1 MARPA
6 KPSKM
11 ARIRNIGI
19 AAHIDAGKTT
29 VSERILFY
37 TGRIHKTGEVHDGAA
52 TMDWMVQEQERGIT
66 ITAAVTTCPWGDH
79 EIHLIDTPG
88 HVDFTVE
95 VERSL
100 RVLDGAVLVFCAVSG
115 VEPQSET
122 VWRQAE
128 KYGVPRLAFVNKMDR
143 IGADFERTVADIGQ
157 KLPSARP
164 LPIQIPIGAESG
176 FGGIIDL
183 LTMEAVTFGGKHGE
197 TAERG
202 PIPAEYQ
209 DAADAAR
216 ERLMEG
222 LGDLDDEIA
231 EAFLGG
237 EEVPLEKVKAVLRRG
252 TIDNQIQPVLCGSA
266 LRDKGVLP
274 LLDAVIDFLP
284 SPLDVPPV
292 VGTNPRNGE
301 KEERPPDP
309 KAPLCALAFKVAMDD
324 GRRHVYLRVYSGTLE
339 SGDEVLNTTSGK
351 KEKIARLF
359 KVHAH
364 RKERIN
370 SVQAGDL
377 VMAAGVRFARTGDT
391 LCTPKAPLMLEEMQF
406 LKPVISIAV
415 EPKQNKDLE
424 KMQEVLRK
432 LADED
437 PTVDLREDENTGQT
451 LLAGMGEL
459 HLEVLTDRMK
469 REFNVEVNTGNP
481 SVVYR
486 ETITRLASTSEAFE
500 RIIDEEKNEAVY
512 AKVEVELE
520 PRDREAG
527 NAYEDIRSEDNRV
540 AHPINDTDLMG
551 MREGALEALEAGPV
565 DGYPVQD
572 VQIRLKSTDTRP
584 GETTG
589 VALRIA
595 AANAVR
601 TALREAAP
609 ATLSP
614 LMSLEVTVPE
624 AMTGGVVGDLSS
636 RGARIEGVESEGDR
650 AVVKALVA
658 MTSMFGYSTQLRSIT
673 EGRGNFSMRFNRF
686 DVLN

>member
-1 MARPA
+1 
-6 KPSKM
+6 M

-128 KYGVPRLAFVNKMDR
+128 KYGVPRLAFINKMDR
-143 IGADFERTVADIGQ
+143 IGADFDRVVQDIGQ

-164 LPIQIPIGAESG
+164 LPIQMPMGAESN
-176 FGGIIDL
+176 FAGIIDL
-183 LTMEAVTFGGKHGE
+183 IAMEQVTFGGQHGE
-197 TAERG
+197 TAERA
-202 PIPAEYQ
+202 PIPSEFQEAAE
-209 DAADAAR
+209 AAR
-216 ERLMEG
+216 ERLMDG
-222 LGDLDDEIA
+222 LSDFDDEVA
-231 EAFLGG
+231 ELYLGG
-237 EEVPLEKVKAVLRRG
+237 EDIPVEKIKAVLRKA
-252 TIDNQIQPVLCGSA
+252 TLANQIQPVLCGSA

-274 LLDAVIDFLP
+274 LLDSVVDFLP

-292 VGTNPRNGE
+292 EGTHPKTGE
-301 KEERPPDP
+301 KELRPPDP

-339 SGDEVLNTTSGK
+339 PGDEVLNTTSNK

-370 SVQAGDL
+370 VVEAGDL

-424 KMQEVLRK
+424 KMQETLRK

-437 PTVDLREDENTGQT
+437 PTVQLREDENTGQT

-459 HLEVLTDRMK
+459 HLEVLVDRMK

-486 ETITRLASTSEAFE
+486 ETITRSAATAETFA
-500 RIIDEEKNEAVY
+500 RVIDEEKNEAVY

-520 PRDREAG
+520 PREREAG
-527 NAYEDIRSEDNRV
+527 NAYEDIRPEDNRV
-540 AHPINDTDLMG
+540 AHPVNDSDLAG
-551 MREGALEALEAGPV
+551 MQEGALEALEAGPV

-572 VQIRLKSTDTRP
+572 VQIRLKSVDTRP
-584 GETTG
+584 GETTS

-595 AANAVR
+595 TANAVR
-601 TALREAAP
+601 TALKEAGA
-609 ATLSP
+609 AILSP
-614 LMSLEVTVPE
+614 LMALEVTVPE
-624 AMTGGVVGDLSS
+624 AMTGGVVGDLSA
-636 RGARIEGVESEGDR
+636 RGARIEGVETEGDR
-650 AVVKALVA
+650 SVVKALVA

>member
-6 KPSKM
+6 KTSKM

-79 EIHLIDTPG
+79 ELHLIDTPG

-100 RVLDGAVLVFCAVSG
+100 RVLDGAILVFCAVSG

-122 VWRQAE
+122 VWRQAA

-143 IGADFERTVADIGQ
+143 IGADFEKVVADIQQ

-164 LPIQIPIGAESG
+164 LPIQIPLGAESNFEG
-176 FGGIIDL
+176 VIDL
-183 LTMEAVTFGGKHGE
+183 LTMEAVTFGGQHGE
-197 TAERG
+197 TAERK
-202 PIPAEYQ
+202 PIPDEYQ
-209 DAADAAR
+209 EAAEAAR

-222 LGDLDDEIA
+222 LGDLDDEVA
-231 EAFLGG
+231 EAYLGG
-237 EEVPLEKVKAVLRRG
+237 EEIPLEKIKEILRKG
-252 TIDNQIQPVLCGSA
+252 TIANKIQPVLCGTA

-274 LLDAVIDFLP
+274 LLDAVVDYLP

-292 VGTNPRNGE
+292 VGTNPNTNE

-309 KAPLCALAFKVAMDD
+309 KAPLCALVFKVAMDE

-339 SGDEVLNTTSGK
+339 SGGEVLNTTTGK

-370 SVQAGDL
+370 EVEAGDL

-424 KMQEVLRK
+424 KMQESMRK

-437 PTVDLREDENTGQT
+437 PTVELREDENTGQL

-459 HLEVLTDRMK
+459 HLEVLVDRLK

-486 ETITRLASTSEAFE
+486 ETITRAATLAATFE
-500 RIIDEEKNEAVY
+500 RIIDEAKDEAIY
-512 AKVEVELE
+512 AKIEVEVL

-527 NAYEDIRSEDNRV
+527 VTYEDARSDDNREL
-540 AHPINDTDLMG
+540 HPISDSDLQG
-551 MREGALEALEAGPV
+551 IREGALEALEAGPI

-572 VQIRLKSTDTRP
+572 VGIRLRSTDTRV
-584 GETTG
+584 GQTNA
-589 VALRIA
+589 VALRVA

-601 TALREAAP
+601 SALKEAAP
-609 ATLSP
+609 ATLAP
-614 LMSLEVTVPE
+614 LMSLEVTVPD
-624 AMTGGVVGDLSS
+624 AMTGGVVGDLSA

-673 EGRGNFSMRFNRF
+673 EGRGSFSMRFNRF

>member
-128 KYGVPRLAFVNKMDR
+128 KYRVPRLAFVNKMDR
-143 IGADFERTVADIGQ
+143 IGADFERVVADIGN
-157 KLPSARP
+157 KLSSARP
-164 LPIQIPIGAESG
+164 LPIQMPLGAESAFAG
-176 FGGIIDL
+176 VVDL

-202 PIPAEYQ
+202 PIPTEYQ
-209 DAADAAR
+209 EAAEAAR

-222 LGDLDDEIA
+222 LSDLDDEIA
-231 EAFLGG
+231 EAYLGG
-237 EEVPLEKVKAVLRRG
+237 EDIPIEKVKAVLRQG
-252 TIDNQIQPVLCGSA
+252 TIANQIQPVLCGSA

-274 LLDAVIDFLP
+274 LLDAVVDFLP

-292 VGTNPRNGE
+292 VGTNPKTGD

-324 GRRHVYLRVYSGTLE
+324 GRRHVYLRVYSGTLDA
-339 SGDEVLNTTSGK
+339 GDEILNTTSGK
-351 KEKIARLF
+351 KERIARLF

-370 SVQAGDL
+370 TVEAGDL

-424 KMQEVLRK
+424 KMQETLRK

-437 PTVDLREDENTGQT
+437 PTVELREDENTGQT

-459 HLEVLTDRMK
+459 HLEVLIDRMK

-486 ETITRLASTSEAFE
+486 ETITRAATAAETFE
-500 RIIDEEKNEAVY
+500 RVIDEEKKEAIY
-512 AKVEVELE
+512 AKVAVEIE

-527 NAYEDIRSEDNRV
+527 NAYEDLRDDGNKTE
-540 AHPINDTDLMG
+540 HPVSDADLKG
-551 MREGALEALEAGPV
+551 MEEGALEALEAGPV

-572 VQIRLKSTDTRP
+572 VQIRLKSVDTRP
-584 GETTG
+584 GETTA

-601 TALREAAP
+601 TALKEAGP

-614 LMSLEVTVPE
+614 LMTLEVTVPDS
-624 AMTGGVVGDLSS
+624 MTGGVVGDLSA
-636 RGARIEGVESEGDR
+636 RGARIEGVDSEDDR

-658 MTSMFGYSTQLRSIT
+658 MTSMFGYSTQLRSLT
-673 EGRGNFSMRFNRF
+673 EGRGDFSMRFNRF
-686 DVLN
+686 DILV